1 MNKEQFNCDTN
12 HLTPNTTMETLNM
25 TWVNL
30 LRKQYLNILDF
41 YAGNKQLL
49 DDKELLKA
57 YQTLLSVTSVE
68 EFKLW
73 RKLLKDYGLSFTDVE
88 GIPQKS
94 NLLGI
99 LDDYAEG
106 ANNKILSVFVRWKLG
121 FNPEKW
127 TETEQWN
134 RELVDILLKVTQ
146 REEDV
151 HIVIFPCGNPD
162 AKRWAAIGQDADRL
176 FEVFGWQTGHVE
188 ATTGPV
194 SWMFINAY
202 GLEVLRQS
210 GYSIQVRDFG
220 EFDILSM
227 AFEEDSV
234 TSLQQFIDYLRMMDQ
249 LAGEQVRFLKKIRP
263 VIYPHPGYN
272 ELTQAYIE
280 FNKDFVVA
288 KFDNGKKVTLADGKN
303 WNLNGHAKPFAVQL
317 GAELG
322 EA

>member
-1 MNKEQFNCDTN
+1 
-12 HLTPNTTMETLNM
+12 METLNM

-30 LRKQYLNILDF
+30 LRKQFIEILDYYDENPQRF
-41 YAGNKQLL
+41 DY
-49 DDKELLKA
+49 KELKKA
-57 YQTLLSVTSVE
+57 YDALLSVKSVK
-68 EFKLW
+68 EFKQW
-73 RKLLKDYGLSFTDVE
+73 RKLLKDYGLSFTDMARYSHDDNMLAV
-88 GIPQKS
+88 
-94 NLLGI
+94 

-106 ANNKILSVFVRWKLG
+106 ANDKVLDVFIRWKLS
-121 FNPEKW
+121 FNPAKW
-127 TETEQWN
+127 TEVEKWN
-134 RELVDILLKVTQ
+134 SELVDILLKATK

-151 HIVIFPCGNPD
+151 HIVVFPCGKGRV
-162 AKRWAAIGQDADRL
+162 KRWAAIGQDADRL
-176 FEVFGWQTGHVE
+176 FEVFGWQTGHVD

-234 TSLQQFIDYLRMMDQ
+234 ASLQQFIDYLRMMDQ

-303 WNLNGHAKPFAVQL
+303 WNLNDHAKLFALQL
-317 GAELG
+317 GAELC

>member
-1 MNKEQFNCDTN
+1 
-12 HLTPNTTMETLNM
+12 METLNM

-30 LRKQYLNILDF
+30 LRKQYLDILDF

-49 DDKELLKA
+49 EDKGLRKA

-68 EFKLW
+68 EFKQW
-73 RKLLKDYGLSFTDVE
+73 RRLLKDYGLSFTDVE
-88 GIPQKS
+88 RIPQKG
-94 NLLGI
+94 NLLGA

-106 ANNKILSVFVRWKLG
+106 ANDKILGVFVRWKLG

-134 RELVDILLKVTQ
+134 RELVDILLKATQ

-151 HIVIFPCGNPD
+151 HIVIFPCGKPN

-194 SWMFINAY
+194 SWMFINGY
-202 GLEVLRQS
+202 GLDVLRQS
-210 GYSIQVRDFG
+210 GYSIQFRDFG
-220 EFDILSM
+220 EFDILST

-234 TSLQQFIDYLRMMDQ
+234 ASLQQFIDYLRMMGE
-249 LAGEQVRFLKKIRP
+249 LADEQVRFLRKIRP
-263 VIYPHPGYN
+263 VIYLHPGYF
-272 ELTQAYIE
+272 ELIQARL
-280 FNKDFVVA
+280 DFDRNNVVA
-288 KFDNGKKVTLADGKN
+288 KFYSGKEVTLAEGKN
-303 WNLNGHAKPFAVQL
+303 WRLDELTRPLVVQL
-317 GAELG
+317 GTELG
-322 EA
+322 KA

>member
-1 MNKEQFNCDTN
+1 
-12 HLTPNTTMETLNM
+12 METLNM

-30 LRKQYLNILDF
+30 LRKQYLDILDF

-49 DDKELLKA
+49 DDKELMKA

-68 EFKLW
+68 EFKQW

-88 GIPQKS
+88 GIPQKG

-106 ANNKILSVFVRWKLG
+106 ANDKILSVFTRWKLG

-134 RELVDILLKVTQ
+134 RELVDILLKATQ

-151 HIVIFPCGNPD
+151 HIVIFPCGKPN
-162 AKRWAAIGQDADRL
+162 AKRWATIGQDADRL

-194 SWMFINAY
+194 SWMFINGY
-202 GLEVLRQS
+202 GLDVLRQS
-210 GYSIQVRDFG
+210 GYSIQIRDFG
-220 EFDILSM
+220 EFDILST

-234 TSLQQFIDYLRMMDQ
+234 ASLQQFIDYLRMMGE
-249 LAGEQVRFLKKIRP
+249 LADEQVRFLRKIRP
-263 VIYPHPGYN
+263 VIYPHPGYF
-272 ELTQAYIE
+272 ELTQARL
-280 FNKDFVVA
+280 DFGRNTVVA
-288 KFDNGKKVTLADGKN
+288 KFDSGEEVTLAEGKN
-303 WNLNGHAKPFAVQL
+303 WNLNGLTRSLAVQM

>member
-1 MNKEQFNCDTN
+1 
-12 HLTPNTTMETLNM
+12 METLNM

-30 LRKQYLNILDF
+30 LRKQYLDILDF

-49 DDKELLKA
+49 DDKGLQKA

-68 EFKLW
+68 EFKQW

-88 GIPQKS
+88 GIPQKG

-106 ANNKILSVFVRWKLG
+106 ANDKILSVFIRWKLG

-134 RELVDILLKVTQ
+134 RELVDILLKATQ

-151 HIVIFPCGNPD
+151 HIVIFPCGKPN

-194 SWMFINAY
+194 SWMFINGY
-202 GLEVLRQS
+202 GLDVLRQS
-210 GYSIQVRDFG
+210 GYSVQIRDFG
-220 EFDILSM
+220 EFDILST

-234 TSLQQFIDYLRMMDQ
+234 ASLQQFIDYLRMMDK
-249 LAGEQVRFLKKIRP
+249 LSIEQIEFLRKIRP
-263 VIYPHPGYN
+263 IIYPHPGYW
-272 ELTQAYIE
+272 ELTQGNLV
-280 FNKDFVVA
+280 FSKDNVVA
-288 KFDNGKKVTLADGKN
+288 EFDNGKKVTLAQGKN
-303 WNLNGHAKPFAVQL
+303 WRMH
-317 GAELG
+317 ELFRPLFLEMGTDIG